1 MANSKKVLI
10 AEDSSVIQN
19 LTRKIL
25 QLQNYGI
32 DSAKNGKQVL
42 EKLANEHFDIILMDI
57 NMPTMDGIECS
68 REIRAMDDKDKA
80 NVPIIAITG
89 NARNYSMEDFKKAGI
104 NDFLP
109 KPLNFDNLVTMVKKY
124 TSSE

>member
-1 MANSKKVLI
+1 MAEEKKVLI

-42 EKLANEHFDIILMDI
+42 QKLENEYFDVILMDI
-57 NMPTMDGIECS
+57 NMPTMDGIECA
-68 REIRAMDDKDKA
+68 RAIRALPDEKKSKI
-80 NVPIIAITG
+80 PIIAITG
-89 NARNYSMEDFKKAGI
+89 NARNYTLDDFKNVGI
-104 NDFLP
+104 NEFIP
-109 KPLNFDNLVTMVKKY
+109 KPLNFDNLVNVVKKY
-124 TSSE
+124 TSD

>member
-1 MANSKKVLI
+1 MAEEKKVLI

-42 EKLANEHFDIILMDI
+42 QKLENEYFDVILMDI
-57 NMPTMDGIECS
+57 NMPTMDGIECA
-68 REIRAMDDKDKA
+68 RAIRALSDEKKA
-80 NVPIIAITG
+80 KIPIIAITG
-89 NARNYSMEDFKKAGI
+89 NARNYTLDDFKNVGI
-104 NDFLP
+104 NEFIP
-109 KPLNFDNLVTMVKKY
+109 KPLNFDNLVNVVKKY
-124 TSSE
+124 TSD